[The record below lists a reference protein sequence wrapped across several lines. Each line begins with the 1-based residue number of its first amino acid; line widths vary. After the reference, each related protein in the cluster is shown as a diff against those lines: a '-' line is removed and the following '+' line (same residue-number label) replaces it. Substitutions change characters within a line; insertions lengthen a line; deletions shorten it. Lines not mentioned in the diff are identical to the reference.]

1 MSGKSGD
8 RADGSDKLR
17 AAKKQI
23 ESLKKE
29 IHRLE
34 KELNKQMQFVREA
47 KNVLA
52 ERDIEYDDMPR
63 NKKVEKITCES
74 CGKGTYESFSL
85 TIADKVKTYHTCDLC
100 GHRKVETK

>member
-1 MSGKSGD
+1 MSGKNGD
-8 RADGSDKLR
+8 RGDGSNKLR

-34 KELNKQMQFVREA
+34 KELSKQMQFVREA
-47 KNVLA
+47 KNLLA
-52 ERDIEYDDMPR
+52 ERDIEYENMPR
-63 NKKVEKITCES
+63 KKKVEKITCES

-85 TIADKVKTYHTCDLC
+85 TIGERVKIYHTCDVC
-100 GHRKVETK
+100 GHRKVEG